1 MIFYNDWLCLQ
12 HDSLLFNGHYDL
24 SSIAHKKLNDI
35 SRFNSQQVFKNLG
48 SKPVFCLSGG
58 IDSQAAYQLLDKIY
72 NFDVVIFEF
81 ANGLNSDE
89 VNDAKRFANEYG
101 IDYKVITK
109 DVLRFLHFDLIS
121 FSKRF
126 KISSPQFAVFA
137 FFCEEL
143 KSLGYTGAI
152 FSGNGFILEKENVT
166 FALTKAQLLDLHN
179 YGAKEFPII
188 SNFLGFTQEMCLKIS
203 FNTPI
208 IYQERTFQFV
218 ELNQRKEFMSLR
230 YKNKIKTYENLGLYI
245 IPQKEKKTGFEQL
258 KEKVGQMYNDGWY
271 FEKAFR
277 KPLYNLH
284 PNYNITTDI
293 PKLLISEILD
303 YSKKLAIS

>member
-1 MIFYNDWLCLQ
+1 MIFYNDWLYLQ
-12 HDSLLFNGHYDL
+12 NDRLLFNGHYDL
-24 SSIAHKKLNDI
+24 SSISHKKLNDI
-35 SRFNSQQVFKNLG
+35 SRFNSEKVFKNLG

-208 IYQERTFQFV
+208 MRYLPLPTRMNLSIGFSSPSKRDF
-218 ELNQRKEFMSLR
+218 FMSCPTMATL
-230 YKNKIKTYENLGLYI
+230 
-245 IPQKEKKTGFEQL
+245 P
-258 KEKVGQMYNDGWY
+258 
-271 FEKAFR
+271 
-277 KPLYNLH
+277 P
-284 PNYNITTDI
+284 
-293 PKLLISEILD
+293 
-303 YSKKLAIS
+303 